1 MRFVLKI
8 KKKLTRRRARH
19 ADLPLTGAYM
29 STYGG
34 GGGGGEKGGEDG
46 QTPAKDPTAPQPTF
60 AAFSPNQQTASQR
73 RNQRSVLIHQKSPL
87 LVSTPPQITRALAYS
102 HPYILPLERFAG
114 LVAWRSGDPWESF
127 LLLAVFWFVTL
138 YVDDVLRWAGPV
150 VIVVAMIVGL
160 YTRRYSPLSS
170 TTWTDAKSKRKRADS
185 EARKSLDDIL
195 NTLQRFTTNCEACI
209 EPFRQLSEFLS
220 TQSTPTSATTRPALT
235 TLFIRILAFTPF
247 WIVLTLPPFRI
258 ITTQRIVLVLGTT
271 ALSWHSRYAQICRSI
286 LWKSRTVKRSL
297 TFLTGLDL
305 TKPAHDPTRPLPLP
319 PRARDV
325 VSAKGKSPGVRFTF
339 TIYENERRWLGLGWS
354 KQMFSYERQPWT
366 DDHLD
371 ECPAPDAYALPA
383 TDNAGT
389 RWRWVGGS
397 AWHVEGMTSE
407 REKSAKRI
415 GGGGGGDES
424 GWVYCDSKWQDPRKV
439 DGWSRY
445 TRRRKWIRDAE
456 LVEVEED
463 DEEDDVAAGGEAAA
477 APTATADGKADDA
490 AETSS
495 IDTAYSASAAR
506 KKGWFKARNAAGGE
520 RGDAASALSA
530 ESRRSRESVEDEDVA
545 TPLERIR
552 RFEWDR
558 AYNEDMAPQLS

>member
-1 MRFVLKI
+1 MRFILKL
-8 KKKLTRRRARH
+8 KDKLTKRRARN
-19 ADLPLTGAYM
+19 ADIPLTGAYM

-34 GGGGGEKGGEDG
+34 GDKGGEDG
-46 QTPAKDPTAPQPTF
+46 AQSAKDPTAPQPTF

-102 HPYILPLERFAG
+102 HPYTLPLERFAG
-114 LVAWRSGDPWESF
+114 LVAWRSGDAWESF

-138 YVDDVLRWAGPV
+138 YIDDVLRWAGPV
-150 VIVVAMIVGL
+150 MIVVAMIVGL

-185 EARKSLDDIL
+185 ESRKSLDDIL
-195 NTLQRFTTNCEACI
+195 NTLQRFTTHCEACI
-209 EPFRQLSEFLS
+209 EPFRQLAEFLS

-235 TLFIRILAFTPF
+235 TLFIRILAFTPI
-247 WIVLTLPPFRI
+247 WIALALPPLRI

-286 LWKSRTVKRSL
+286 LWKSRTVKRSVAL
-297 TFLTGLDL
+297 LTGLDL
-305 TKPAHDPTRPLPLP
+305 NKPIHSDKNPPPLP
-319 PRARDV
+319 PRLRDV
-325 VSAKGKSPGVRFTF
+325 VNSAKGKSPGVRFTF
-339 TIYENERRWLGLGWS
+339 TIYENERRWLALGWT
-354 KQMFSYERQPWT
+354 KQMFSYERQAWT

-371 ECPAPDAYALPA
+371 ECPSPETYALPEA
-383 TDNAGT
+383 DNEST
-389 RWRWVGGS
+389 RWRWVPGS
-397 AWHVEGMTSE
+397 SWHVEGMVSDK
-407 REKSAKRI
+407 EKSAKRI

-456 LVEVEED
+456 LVEVDAPQED
-463 DEEDDVAAGGEAAA
+463 HAASTIAASSVA
-477 APTATADGKADDA
+477 ADDA

-495 IDTAYSASAAR
+495 IDTSASAR
-506 KKGWFKARNAAGGE
+506 KRPWFKQRTKSGKVPLVEKDAGGKDK
-520 RGDAASALSA
+520 GDAASTAAFST
-530 ESRRSRESVEDEDVA
+530 ESKRSRSSFEEDVA

-552 RFEWDR
+552 QFDWDR
-558 AYNEDMAPQLS
+558 TYNEDMAPQLS